1 MKKIIHLMMLAL
13 MPFSSVASAID
24 MKTAIAR
31 QSISDDAADG
41 KYKVELEFV
50 TIVKHPELVALRS
63 VSVPAGVRWSGDRSK
78 TDNADCRAD
87 ASAGSNCR
95 QSHFLVFESPKRCV
109 PTSGYNLLWD
119 VSCASG
125 KTCPQGPPKHETALR
140 LQVPPGC

>member
-1 MKKIIHLMMLAL
+1 MRKIIYPTMLAL
-13 MPFSSVASAID
+13 LFISGSVYAIEV
-24 MKTAIAR
+24 KTAIAR
-31 QSISDDAADG
+31 QIVSDDGADG
-41 KYKVELEFV
+41 KFKIEVEFV
-50 TIVKHPELVALRS
+50 TIVKHPEQVALRS
-63 VSVPAGVRWSGDRSK
+63 INVPAGVRWLGDRSK

-87 ASAGSNCR
+87 AAAGSNCR

-119 VSCASG
+119 VGCASG